1 MSISSLIPD
10 QGHLDP
16 FITACGELP
25 GNYWA
30 RLHSFNVEKQGMQIL
45 LDDLHTAM
53 QMECRSELSF
63 RVWSHFILQ
72 RHRGGLQGWTKVYSR
87 YEERRFCLP
96 WFWNVRRRDVYRFS
110 VCDRPCR
117 NLRAIS

>member
-1 MSISSLIPD
+1 
-10 QGHLDP
+10 
-16 FITACGELP
+16 
-25 GNYWA
+25 
-30 RLHSFNVEKQGMQIL
+30 MQIL

-53 QMECRSELSF
+53 QMECRSEISF

-110 VCDRPCR
+110 VCDPGLYIRIF
-117 NLRAIS
+117 NFRALGEIPGLIEHCWAAQRRKW